1 MTRGRRFAGLGS
13 GVAVHNEQMRTLVR
27 TAVVAVILSV
37 ALSGC
42 GADAKS
48 TDSAQTS
55 PGATPSGVTVP
66 AGVALSPYGT
76 ELKFGEPAT
85 VGYAPNA
92 IRATVLKLTVLS
104 VTQGS
109 VADLS
114 GYTLNDRM
122 RQSTPFYV
130 QVAVENLGIGDVGK
144 TPVPLALEDNRKA
157 LILPSTF
164 TDNFAKC
171 PSTPFP
177 TTFAPKAKASFCLV
191 YLTPD
196 HGTFSAMSFRPSQ
209 AFEPIRWT
217 GALTVVKTKKGK
229 SS

>member
-1 MTRGRRFAGLGS
+1 MVS
-13 GVAVHNEQMRTLVR
+13 
-27 TAVVAVILSV
+27 LSV
-37 ALSGC
+37 ALTGC
-42 GADAKS
+42 GAAAKDKD
-48 TDSAQTS
+48 TATPQPD
-55 PGATPSGVTVP
+55 ATPSGVSVP
-66 AGVALSPYGT
+66 TGVTLSPYGT
-76 ELKFGEPAT
+76 ELKFGESAT

-92 IRATVLKLTVLS
+92 NRATVLKLTVTS

-144 TPVPLALEDNRKA
+144 TPVPLAFEDNRKA

-164 TDNFAKC
+164 TDSFTKC

-177 TTFAPKAKASFCLV
+177 TTFAPKARANFCLV

-217 GALTVVKTKKGK
+217 GALTVVKSKKKKGT